1 MIAVLYSKIYYIE
14 RVKFMKK
21 IIMLY
26 KDCIMLKKTLIKHWF
41 RRKTIRFN
49 SNKFSQKYYKCEY
62 HTLSCIFYD
71 YLKVIINSNNSW
83 K

>member
-26 KDCIMLKKTLIKHWF
+26 KDCIMLKKTLIKH
-41 RRKTIRFN
+41 
-49 SNKFSQKYYKCEY
+49 
-62 HTLSCIFYD
+62 
-71 YLKVIINSNNSW
+71 
-83 K
+83 